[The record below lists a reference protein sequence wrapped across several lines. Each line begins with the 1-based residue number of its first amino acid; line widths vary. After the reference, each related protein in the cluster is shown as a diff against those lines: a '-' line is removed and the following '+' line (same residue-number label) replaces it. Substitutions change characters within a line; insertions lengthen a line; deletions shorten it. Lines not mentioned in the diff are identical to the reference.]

1 MACNSC
7 KKQKDNEKI
16 YNNIQKKVTDNN
28 KPLIKKVLDI
38 FARIT
43 LFSVL
48 LVLITPLFIIGYLIV
63 LFKIVILS
71 KGPDILPVMYFIAT
85 KILKLHKD
93 EDDEEEDEEED
104 FDEELFTED
113 EYELENPDDIIV
125 LK

>member
-7 KKQKDNEKI
+7 KKKKNNEKI

-63 LFKIVILS
+63 LFKMVILS

>member
-28 KPLIKKVLDI
+28 KPLIKKVLDV
-38 FARIT
+38 FARII
-43 LFSVL
+43 LFSL
-48 LVLITPLFIIGYLIV
+48 LLILITPLFIIGYVVV
-63 LFKIVILS
+63 LFKMVILS

-93 EDDEEEDEEED
+93 DEEDEEDEED